1 MICDEQNLVQSISCQ
16 TIFLQQNYK
25 TLNENLKKVTLEVGT
40 LLLFKNKI
48 PNLMSL
54 SVLMLLQ
61 KKKKTT
67 NYSTHETSL
76 ICVVN
81 I

>member
-1 MICDEQNLVQSISCQ
+1 MIYDEQNLVQIISCQ

-61 KKKKTT
+61 KKKK
-67 NYSTHETSL
+67 NYKL
-76 ICVVN
+76 
-81 I
+81 